1 MQTTRADPVIAE
13 VRAVRDGYAA
23 RFGYDVSAIFRDL
36 RERQET
42 SGRVYVR
49 YPPRDVDA
57 GSGLDDSAARSE

>member
-36 RERQET
+36 RARQET

-49 YPPRDVDA
+49 YPARDVDA
-57 GSGLDDSAARSE
+57 GSGLNDSAARSE